1 MQRPAGRAPQAKTPA
16 LAAPLGR
23 YRRSVFGGQ
32 AAQADPEKRS
42 MSQKTQGRL
51 TPKLSGRVVRCP
63 HSNILFQ
70 NVPEGTGWHWT
81 CLRRRPLTGSRIFA
95 GTDVARADA
104 ASKSDAKDPVRFSA
118 LLGGPVMGGRCYSA

>member
-1 MQRPAGRAPQAKTPA
+1 MPA

-23 YRRSVFGGQ
+23 YRRSVFGDQ
-32 AAQADPEKRS
+32 AVTADPKNGSR
-42 MSQKTQGRL
+42 SQKTQGRL

-81 CLRRRPLTGSRIFA
+81 CLRRRPLA
-95 GTDVARADA
+95 GPQTMSQTELALGDA
-104 ASKSDAKDPVRFSA
+104 ASKSDAKDVVRFSA
-118 LLGGPVMGGRCYSA
+118 LLGGPGIGTRVVHRL